1 MLLMAL
7 ALAQT
12 PERSPQQAWV
22 EGDIPAATAGWADR
36 IDAGEVSGDL
46 YYNLGNALFVQGR
59 TAEAVLAY
67 RRAQV
72 LSPRDGDIRAN
83 LDHARRD
90 TRDRVEAAAPRNP
103 LSPREQGLLAAVM
116 FAAAGLMALRSRAAA
131 AVLAIPGLV
140 AVVGTWL
147 QFSAFGTSAVV
158 LVDAEVRS
166 AGGGGVAL
174 FELHPGA
181 EVALEQRVGEMSQ
194 VALPDG
200 RRGWMPST
208 ALGVIDPR
216 LPAPR

>member
-1 MLLMAL
+1 VLLIAL

-12 PERSPQQAWV
+12 PPQTPEQAWV
-22 EGDIPAATAGWADR
+22 EGDIATASTGWADR

-46 YYNLGNALFVQGR
+46 YYNLGNALVVQGR
-59 TAEAVLAY
+59 SPEAVLAY
-67 RRAQV
+67 RRAQL
-72 LSPRDGDIRAN
+72 LSPRDGDIHAN

-90 TRDRVEAAAPRNP
+90 TRDRIEAAPPLNP

-116 FAAAGLMALRSRAAA
+116 FAAAGLIATRSRPAA
-131 AVLAIPGLV
+131 AVLTIPGVV

-147 QFSAFGTSAVV
+147 QISAFGSSAVV
-158 LVDAEVRS
+158 LADAEVRS

-181 EVALEQRVGEMSQ
+181 EVALEQQVGDMSQ

-200 RRGWMPST
+200 RRGWMPSA